1 MRQFTGTSLRS
12 PKGCGNP
19 VITSKGK
26 PLDCF
31 ALLMKQLAIPLGEQ
45 KTLTKWLVIAMT
57 CLWIA
62 LLPPRASWLKA
73 ARNDDG

>member
-1 MRQFTGTSLRS
+1 
-12 PKGCGNP
+12 
-19 VITSKGK
+19 
-26 PLDCF
+26 
-31 ALLMKQLAIPLGEQ
+31 MKQLAIPLGEQ